1 MIRNTVLNFS
11 MVDPTES
18 FPDESFADLRRAAD
32 EAKALAEMKS
42 GFLAMVSHE
51 IRTPLQT
58 IYGMLELIGQED
70 APPGI
75 HTMTKTAKNAASELL
90 AVLDDVLDVLKIEA
104 HKLELDRFEVPVRL
118 LVHGII
124 EALSANKAKTDS
136 KVQILSDIGADVPQV
151 IIGDP
156 RRLRQILMN
165 LAVNALKFTRQ
176 GTVMI
181 RVSRSCQSLPPPAD
195 GLGLRFEVAD
205 TGIGIAAEVQA
216 RLFQPFYQAGQTT
229 TRKHGGAG
237 LGLSIC
243 KKLVE
248 LMHGKIGVVSEEGA
262 GSTFW
267 FEVPTQEV
275 GTAINTVS
283 LPDLEGISVLSVDSH
298 PQGSKEIASSL
309 RSMGAKVESCATYEE
324 GLELAR
330 RMPFDVAVVDQ
341 SLPDG
346 LGVHLMQEFYAVR
359 PFMGL
364 VMYTVRNDPGL
375 VQSLKTLGAA
385 YLTKPASRVGLGKAV
400 EKAAHIRNRPS
411 ALSAPGDLC
420 RILIAEDTESVRDIL
435 YRQCE
440 KLGVQAEFALS
451 GQEALKLLDTRAFN
465 LLITD
470 LHMPDMDGYAL
481 VRAIRDRETRTG
493 ARLPIIALSADVM
506 MAGRDAYLDQGF
518 DESLVKPVTLGQL
531 RRLLIRWGLLDPGDA
546 EAAGLTRPS
555 REVQYHSGKTLPA
568 LDRDCVVAQ
577 MGAFDQSAVE
587 MLKTFVRATD
597 PLVTRLAAAES
608 GQNFTTLAEVAHSLK
623 GAARSACCSQLG
635 ALAAQ
640 IEMAAL
646 DERPC
651 ANLIVAAVREFGRAR
666 AEIEGLTAK
675 D

>member
-1 MIRNTVLNFS
+1 MA
-11 MVDPTES
+11 DPTES

-75 HTMTKTAKNAASELL
+75 HTMTRTAKNAASELL
-90 AVLDDVLDVLKIEA
+90 AVLDDVLDVLKIDA

-124 EALSANKAKTDS
+124 EALSANKAKNDP

-151 IIGDP
+151 ITGDP

-181 RVSRSCQSLPPPAD
+181 RVSRSCQSLPQPSD
-195 GLGLRFEVAD
+195 GVGIRFEVAD

-216 RLFQPFYQAGQTT
+216 RLFQPFFQAGQTT
-229 TRKHGGAG
+229 TRKQGGAG

-248 LMHGKIGVVSEEGA
+248 LMNGRIGVVSEQGA

-267 FEVPTQEV
+267 FEIPTQEV
-275 GTAINTVS
+275 GTGINPIS
-283 LPDLEGISVLSVDSH
+283 LPDLEGIAVLSVDSH

-309 RSMGAKVESCATYEE
+309 RSMGAKVESCGTYEE

-364 VMYTVRNDPGL
+364 VMYTARNDPGL

-400 EKAAHIRNRPS
+400 DKAAHIRNRPS

-435 YRQCE
+435 SRQCE
-440 KLGVQAEFALS
+440 KLGVQTEFALS
-451 GQEALKLLDTRAFN
+451 GQEALALLDKRAFN

-470 LHMPDMDGYAL
+470 LHMPDMDGFAL

-493 ARLPIIALSADVM
+493 ARLPVIALSADVM
-506 MAGRDAYLDQGF
+506 MSGRDAYLEHGF

-531 RRLLIRWGLLDPGDA
+531 RRLLIRWGLLDPGDP
-546 EAAGLTRPS
+546 EADGQARPS
-555 REVQYHSGKTLPA
+555 RGVQYHSAKTAPA
-568 LDRDCVVAQ
+568 LDRDCVIAQ

-587 MLKTFVRATD
+587 MLKTFVRVTD
-597 PLVTRLAAAES
+597 PMVTRLATAES
-608 GQNFTTLAEVAHSLK
+608 GQDYATLAETAHSLK

-635 ALAAQ
+635 TLAAQ

-651 ANLIVAAVREFGRAR
+651 ANLIVATVREFGRVR
-666 AEIEGLTAK
+666 EEIEGLTSGAGA
-675 D
+675 